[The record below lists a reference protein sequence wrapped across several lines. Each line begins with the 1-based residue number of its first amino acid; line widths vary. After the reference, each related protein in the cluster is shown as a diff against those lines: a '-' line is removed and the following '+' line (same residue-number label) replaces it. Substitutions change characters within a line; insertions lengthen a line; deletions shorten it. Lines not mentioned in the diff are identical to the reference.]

1 MNDTTP
7 EMRKKQIEFSLKM
20 TPQERF
26 KEGLKMIEFVRNTVI
41 NSIKSK
47 NPDITPKQ
55 LRIEFFKRYY
65 SKDFS
70 EIEKERIIACFN
82 SLDDSLPFN

>member
-7 EMRKKQIEFSLKM
+7 EMRKKQIEIALKM
-20 TPQERF
+20 TPAERF
-26 KEGLKMIEFVRNTVI
+26 KEGLKMIEFAQNTVI
-41 NSIKSK
+41 NSIKNK
-47 NPDITPKQ
+47 NKDITPKQ

-70 EIEKERIIACFN
+70 EVEKERIIAYFN
-82 SLDDSLPFN
+82 DLDDSLPFS

>member
-26 KEGLKMIEFVRNTVI
+26 KEGLKMIEFVRNEVI
-41 NSIKSK
+41 NSIRSK
-47 NPDITPKQ
+47 NLGITPKQ
-55 LRIEFFKRYY
+55 LQIDFF
-65 SKDFS
+65 
-70 EIEKERIIACFN
+70 
-82 SLDDSLPFN
+82 